1 MPYLPDSHLRVA
13 VRTAQGVAPHAPLIA
28 LAVGQRRDDLDRP
41 SDDAL
46 YLGQGLLNETFEFGK
61 GLRRLHPVIAYPLEA
76 FGKRM
81 LHLCGE
87 VNYVARRAY
96 GAIPPYYWD
105 KLRHNS

>member
-1 MPYLPDSHLRVA
+1 
-13 VRTAQGVAPHAPLIA
+13 
-28 LAVGQRRDDLDRP
+28 
-41 SDDAL
+41 
-46 YLGQGLLNETFEFGK
+46 
-61 GLRRLHPVIAYPLEA
+61 LEA